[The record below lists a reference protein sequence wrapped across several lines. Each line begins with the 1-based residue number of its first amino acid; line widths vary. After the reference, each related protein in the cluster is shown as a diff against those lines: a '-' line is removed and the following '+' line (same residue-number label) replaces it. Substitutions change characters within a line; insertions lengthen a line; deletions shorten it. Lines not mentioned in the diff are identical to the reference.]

1 MYFHIFAFRWKP
13 EATDAL
19 KAQAVK
25 AILAFEGNIPGLID
39 VHVGKND
46 SPRGQGYTFVGAMRF
61 TDYDACCAYG
71 IYPTHLALLEW
82 LVPLI
87 DPVELDF
94 APIKPIPSN
103 SDDTDLGLLMV
114 IGLL

>member
-13 EATDAL
+13 EATEAL

-25 AILAFEGNIPGLID
+25 AILAFEGKIPGLID
-39 VHVGKND
+39 VHVGHND
-46 SPRGQGYTFVGAMRF
+46 SPRGRGYTFVGAMRF
-61 TDYDACCAYG
+61 TDKAAVDAYT
-71 IYPTHLALLEW
+71 IHPQHMALLDW

-94 APIKPIPSN
+94 APIS
-103 SDDTDLGLLMV
+103 L
-114 IGLL
+114 